1 MISRNSTY
9 AIEHTSA
16 MSAGASAVSWN
27 LPVNLRPMLAN
38 SRKEHGMRTAG
49 IVIG

>member
-9 AIEHTSA
+9 AIEHSYA
-16 MSAGASAVSWN
+16 MSAGASGVSWN
-27 LPVNLRPMLAN
+27 LPVTFRPMLAN
-38 SRKEHGMRTAG
+38 SRKEHGVRTAG